1 MVAEIIKLTQLN
13 EFYNV
18 NELVEISKGEY
29 EIYTFRNIFRKVK
42 RKISNKKWLI

>member
-1 MVAEIIKLTQLN
+1 MIAEVIKLVQVDG
-13 EFYNV
+13 FYKI

-29 EIYTFRNIFRKVK
+29 ELTTLRNILQKVK